1 MLRIRPLLILCAA
14 LFAGAMN
21 TIWPNAA
28 PAADSVADFYRG
40 RTINHLLATTPG
52 GSWDIYLRVLIKH
65 LANHIPGRPSIVLQ
79 YMPGAGGVK
88 MLEYMNSIA
97 PKDGSVIATPL
108 PTSLHA
114 SALNPL
120 AANFKPAQFNW
131 IGSLARIQD
140 VISVWHENPVK
151 TIDDARKIG
160 AKMGV
165 TGTGSNTYFDI
176 AMANNLLGTKF
187 KLVQGYRGSVEIDL
201 AIERREVD
209 GRANT
214 WDGWAAAKPDWLR
227 AGLVIHLVQIGRTK
241 LPEIGDVPLF
251 SELVSSPEDKRLVEF
266 LSAGIAV
273 GRTVFM
279 PPGTPAERVE
289 ALRHAFKATME
300 DPAYIVESKARNLS
314 VGEWTSGKEIQ
325 DLVTK
330 AFEASPAVI
339 DRANSALKV
348 Q

>member
-1 MLRIRPLLILCAA
+1 MLMMRPRLVLYAA
-14 LFAGAMN
+14 LFAGAF
-21 TIWPNAA
+21 WPSIA
-28 PAADSVADFYRG
+28 PADDSVADFYRG

-52 GSWDIYLRVLIKH
+52 GSWDVYLRVLLKH
-65 LANHIPGRPSIVLQ
+65 LGNHIPGRPNIVLQ

-88 MLEYMNSIA
+88 MLEYMHSVA
-97 PKDGSVIATPL
+97 PKDGTVIATPL

-114 SALNPL
+114 SALSPL
-120 AANFKPAQFNW
+120 TANFKPAQFNW

-151 TIDDARKIG
+151 TIDDARKMS

-187 KLVQGYRGSVEIDL
+187 QPVQGYRGSVEIDL

-214 WDGWAAAKPDWLR
+214 WDGWAAAKPDWLK
-227 AGLVIHLVQIGRTK
+227 AGLVIQLVQIGRSK

-251 SELVSSPEDKRLVEF
+251 SELVSAPEDKRLVEF

-279 PPGTPAERVE
+279 PPDVPIERVE
-289 ALRHAFKATME
+289 AVRRAFQATME
-300 DPAYIVESKARNLS
+300 DPAYIVDSKARNLT
-314 VGEWTSGKEIQ
+314 VGESASGQEIQ

-330 AFEASPAVI
+330 AFAASSALI
-339 DRANSALKV
+339 DRANKV
-348 Q
+348 LTIH

>member
-1 MLRIRPLLILCAA
+1 MRPLLV
-14 LFAGAMN
+14 LFATVLAGAMDASS
-21 TIWPNAA
+21 PRAA
-28 PAADSVADFYRG
+28 TADPVADFYHG

-52 GSWDIYLRVLIKH
+52 GSWDVYLRVLIKH
-65 LANHIPGRPSIVLQ
+65 LSNHIPSRPNIVLQ

-88 MLEYMNSIA
+88 MLEYMHSVA
-97 PKDGSVIATPL
+97 PKDGSAIATPL
-108 PTSLHA
+108 PTSLHF

-120 AANFKPAQFNW
+120 AANFKPAQFQW

-140 VISVWHENPVK
+140 VISVWHEHSVK
-151 TIDDARKIG
+151 TIDDARKIDV
-160 AKMGV
+160 KMGV

-187 KLVQGYRGSVEIDL
+187 RPVQGYRGSVEIDL

-214 WDGWAAAKPDWLR
+214 WDGWAAAKPDWLKK
-227 AGLVIHLVQIGRTK
+227 GLVIHLVQIGRTK
-241 LPEIGDVPLF
+241 LPEIGNVPLF
-251 SELVSSPEDKRLVEF
+251 TDLVSDPADKQLVEF

-279 PPGTPAERVE
+279 PPGAPAERVE
-289 ALRHAFKATME
+289 ALRRAFQATME
-300 DPAYIVESKARNLS
+300 DPAYIADSKARNLS
-314 VGEWTSGKEIQ
+314 VGEWASGQEIQ

-330 AFEASPAVI
+330 SFDASPAVI
-339 DRANSALKV
+339 ERANTVLKIE
-348 Q
+348 

>member
-1 MLRIRPLLILCAA
+1 MLGMRLLLAVCTT
-14 LFAGAMN
+14 LFAGAMS
-21 TIWPNAA
+21 TMLPSTTS
-28 PAADSVADFYRG
+28 AADSVTDFYRG
-40 RTINHLLATTPG
+40 RTIKHLLATTPG
-52 GSWDIYLRVLIKH
+52 GSWDVYLRVLVKH
-65 LANHIPGRPSIVLQ
+65 LINHIPGRPNIVLQ

-88 MLEYMNSIA
+88 LLEYMHSVA

-120 AANFKPAQFNW
+120 TANFKPAQFNR
-131 IGSLARIQD
+131 SLARIQD
-140 VISVWHENPVK
+140 VISVWHETPVK
-151 TIDDARKIG
+151 TIDDARKVS

-165 TGTGSNTYFDI
+165 TGTSSNTYFDI

-187 KLVQGYRGSVEIDL
+187 QPVQGYRGSVEIDL

-214 WDGWAAAKPDWLR
+214 WDGWAAAKPDWLK
-227 AGLVIHLVQIGRTK
+227 AGLVIHLVQIGRSK
-241 LPEIGDVPLF
+241 LPEIGNVPLF
-251 SELVSSPEDKRLVEF
+251 SELVIAPEDKRLVEF

-279 PPGTPAERVE
+279 PPDTPVERVE
-289 ALRHAFKATME
+289 ALRRAFQATME
-300 DPAYIVESKARNLS
+300 DPAYLADAKARNLS
-314 VGEWTSGKEIQ
+314 VDESISGQEIQ
-325 DLVTK
+325 DLVTE
-330 AFEASPAVI
+330 AFKASPAVI
-339 DRANSALKV
+339 DRANKVLKI